1 MTQRAAQFADR
12 VLSFEALDNFRDYGD
27 YPAAHGTRLK
37 KGQLYRSAHHGKAT
51 DADLARLA
59 ALDVAVVV
67 DLRRKSERLRDP
79 ARRPPGFRA
88 LVIDNDLGD
97 GGEAPHVSF
106 VANNVLTPDRVVGFM
121 IEEYRRL
128 PVEPRHHDLYARYFQ
143 ALATA
148 DGPVVI
154 HCAAGKDRTGIL
166 AALTHHIAGVHP
178 DDIMDDYLL
187 TNSAARIEER
197 APEVARNLGM
207 ATGRTPSFE
216 AVACFLGVRPEY
228 LTTAEQVIK
237 ETYGSTDAYLAE
249 VLGVTPALRDQ
260 LVKKLVG

>member
-1 MTQRAAQFADR
+1 MISKAAMTADR
-12 VLSFEALDNFRDYGD
+12 VLAFDAVENFRDYGD
-27 YPAAHGTRLK
+27 YVTAHGTRLK

-51 DADLARLA
+51 DADLQRLA
-59 ALDVAVVV
+59 DLDVAVVV

-79 ARRPPGFRA
+79 SRRPPGFRA

-106 VANNVLTPDRVVGFM
+106 VANNVLTPQSVVGFM

-128 PVEPRHHDLYARYFQ
+128 PVEPRHHDLYARYFE
-143 ALATA
+143 ALAKA

-166 AALTHHIAGVHP
+166 AALTHHIAGVHA

-187 TNSAARIEER
+187 TNQAARIEAR
-197 APEVARNLGM
+197 APEVAKNLGM
-207 ATGRTPSFE
+207 VTGRTPSLA

-228 LTTAEQVIK
+228 LDTAQQVIRD
-237 ETYGSTDAYLAE
+237 TYGSLDGYLEQA
-249 VLGVTPALRDQ
+249 LGVTPALREA